1 MTLTTEPLLRRAGV
15 RSLAACWVT
24 CVATC
29 CATAATSAPAK
40 PENPETRLLAELRR
54 AHPGTTFSSAQTTAV
69 PGLYEVW
76 MNGNV
81 AYVFAARPRYFVF
94 GRLFDT
100 RTMTDLT
107 APKLARANSAL
118 QQTSS
123 TAGSPAPAAAIDL
136 RQLPLADALR
146 RVQGSGRRQLVVFS
160 DPGCP
165 YCRRLEEELAGIDDL
180 TVHTF
185 LLPFQG
191 EALPIQLWCSADPL
205 GNWDRLMRSG
215 LPIEDRSAPAGT
227 LRCDHPIDRNLAL
240 ARQLGIRAT
249 PTLVWAD
256 GSRSEGH
263 LPRERIEARLNSAAA
278 DPRTVQER
286 QP

>member
-1 MTLTTEPLLRRAGV
+1 
-15 RSLAACWVT
+15 
-24 CVATC
+24 
-29 CATAATSAPAK
+29 
-40 PENPETRLLAELRR
+40 
-54 AHPGTTFSSAQTTAV
+54 
-69 PGLYEVW
+69 

-100 RTMTDLT
+100 QTMTDLT
-107 APKLARANSAL
+107 APKLARANAGL
-118 QQTSS
+118 VQTPA
-123 TAGSPAPAAAIDL
+123 TAPTTDPSAAIDL
-136 RQLPLADALR
+136 RQLPMTDALH
-146 RVQGSGRRQLVVFS
+146 RVKGPGRRQLVVFS
-160 DPGCP
+160 DPACP
-165 YCRRLEEELAGIDDL
+165 YCRRLEEELSGIDDL

-191 EALPIQLWCSADPL
+191 EALPIQLWCSADPS
-205 GNWDRLMRSG
+205 GNWERLMRNGTPPEGRSG
-215 LPIEDRSAPAGT
+215 SAAAT
-227 LRCDHPIDRNLAL
+227 RCDHPIDRNLAL

-278 DPRTVQER
+278 GPRTAQER

>member
-1 MTLTTEPLLRRAGV
+1 MMASTEPLRRRAGV
-15 RSLAACWVT
+15 SGLAACWVT

-29 CATAATSAPAK
+29 CATAATAAAAK
-40 PENPETRLLAELRR
+40 PENPETRMLAELRR
-54 AHPGTTFSSAQTTAV
+54 AHPGTTFSSVQPTAV
-69 PGLYEVW
+69 PSLYEVW

-107 APKLARANSAL
+107 APKLARAKSAL

-123 TAGSPAPAAAIDL
+123 AAGSTAPAAAIEL
-136 RQLPLADALR
+136 RQLPLVDALHR
-146 RVQGSGRRQLVVFS
+146 LQGSGRRHLVVFS

-205 GNWDRLMRSG
+205 GNWDRLMRNG
-215 LPIEDRSAPAGT
+215 LPIENRSGPAGPP
-227 LRCDHPIDRNLAL
+227 RCDHPIDRNLAL

-263 LPRERIEARLNSAAA
+263 LPRERIEARLNSAATG
-278 DPRTVQER
+278 PRTAQER